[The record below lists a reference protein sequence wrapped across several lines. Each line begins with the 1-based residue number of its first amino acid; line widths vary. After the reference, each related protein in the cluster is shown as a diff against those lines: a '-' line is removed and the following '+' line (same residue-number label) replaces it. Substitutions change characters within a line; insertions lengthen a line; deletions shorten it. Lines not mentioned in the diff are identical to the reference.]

1 MLRLFDLCE
10 EMFTLTINITHVYP
24 VDRELMRADE
34 ENRKTK
40 RQIDAYV
47 LEREALLRPEE
58 KVTLNL
64 GTVTTVAAQ
73 LAQQETVAH
82 DTRQRVPA
90 V

>member
-1 MLRLFDLCE
+1 
-10 EMFTLTINITHVYP
+10 
-24 VDRELMRADE
+24 MRADE

-73 LAQQETVAH
+73 LETVAH

-90 V
+90 VWTQTPTYAGIYALAHASALMQNSDPP